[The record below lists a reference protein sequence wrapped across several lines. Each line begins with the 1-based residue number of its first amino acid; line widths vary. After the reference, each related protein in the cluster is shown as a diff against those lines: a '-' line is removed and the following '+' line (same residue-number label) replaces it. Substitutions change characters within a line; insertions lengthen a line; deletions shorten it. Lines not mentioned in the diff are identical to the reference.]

1 MSDYAKNLG
10 EVIYRY
16 RKSMKMTQATL
27 AEKTGVTEQ
36 TIRKIEHGDGNPQL
50 DVLYA
55 LVTTLQIDPSE
66 IFYPGNN
73 QNNQARKMLEI
84 LLAECSDNQIA
95 SLLPI
100 IRPSSDH
107 SGESGCNYFQ
117 SNRLTKKSL
126 LLHLRSSR
134 LCALSVWLVADYDL
148 KFYYAEFG
156 FLLALGTVQRKIK

>member
-66 IFYPGNN
+66 IFYPGNS
-73 QNNQARKMLEI
+73 QNNQDRKILEI
-84 LLAECSDNQIA
+84 MLAECSDNQIA

-100 IRPSSDH
+100 IRASLDVII
-107 SGESGCNYFQ
+107 
-117 SNRLTKKSL
+117 SNQI
-126 LLHLRSSR
+126 
-134 LCALSVWLVADYDL
+134 
-148 KFYYAEFG
+148 G
-156 FLLALGTVQRKIK
+156 

>member
-66 IFYPGNN
+66 IFYLGNN

-84 LLAECSDNQIA
+84 LLSECSDNQIA
-95 SLLPI
+95 ALLPI
-100 IRPSSDH
+100 IRASLDVII
-107 SGESGCNYFQ
+107 
-117 SNRLTKKSL
+117 SNQI
-126 LLHLRSSR
+126 
-134 LCALSVWLVADYDL
+134 
-148 KFYYAEFG
+148 G
-156 FLLALGTVQRKIK
+156 

>member
-1 MSDYAKNLG
+1 MSEYAKSLG
-10 EVIYRY
+10 ESIYRT
-16 RKSMKMTQATL
+16 RKQQRITQAVL
-27 AEKTGVTEQ
+27 AEKSGVTEQ

-100 IRPSSDH
+100 IRASLDVII
-107 SGESGCNYFQ
+107 
-117 SNRLTKKSL
+117 SNQI
-126 LLHLRSSR
+126 
-134 LCALSVWLVADYDL
+134 
-148 KFYYAEFG
+148 G
-156 FLLALGTVQRKIK
+156 

>member
-66 IFYPGNN
+66 IFYPGNK

-84 LLAECSDNQIA
+84 LLSECSDNQIA
-95 SLLPI
+95 ALLPI
-100 IRPSSDH
+100 IRASLDVII
-107 SGESGCNYFQ
+107 
-117 SNRLTKKSL
+117 SNQI
-126 LLHLRSSR
+126 
-134 LCALSVWLVADYDL
+134 
-148 KFYYAEFG
+148 G
-156 FLLALGTVQRKIK
+156 

>member
-1 MSDYAKNLG
+1 MSDYAKSLG
-10 EVIYRY
+10 EVIYKY

-66 IFYPGNN
+66 IFYPGNK

-100 IRPSSDH
+100 IRASLDVII
-107 SGESGCNYFQ
+107 
-117 SNRLTKKSL
+117 SNQI
-126 LLHLRSSR
+126 
-134 LCALSVWLVADYDL
+134 
-148 KFYYAEFG
+148 G
-156 FLLALGTVQRKIK
+156 

>member
-16 RKSMKMTQATL
+16 RKRMKMTQATL

-36 TIRKIEHGDGNPQL
+36 TIRKIEHGDGKPQL

-66 IFYPGNN
+66 IFYPGNSH
-73 QNNQARKMLEI
+73 NNQARKMLEI
-84 LLAECSDNQIA
+84 LPAECSDNQIA

-100 IRPSSDH
+100 IRASLDVII
-107 SGESGCNYFQ
+107 
-117 SNRLTKKSL
+117 SNQI
-126 LLHLRSSR
+126 
-134 LCALSVWLVADYDL
+134 
-148 KFYYAEFG
+148 G
-156 FLLALGTVQRKIK
+156 

>member
-16 RKSMKMTQATL
+16 RKRMKMTQATL

-66 IFYPGNN
+66 IFYPGNK

-100 IRPSSDH
+100 IRASLDVII
-107 SGESGCNYFQ
+107 
-117 SNRLTKKSL
+117 SNQI
-126 LLHLRSSR
+126 
-134 LCALSVWLVADYDL
+134 
-148 KFYYAEFG
+148 G
-156 FLLALGTVQRKIK
+156 

>member
-36 TIRKIEHGDGNPQL
+36 TIRKIEHSDGNPQL

-66 IFYPGNN
+66 IFYLGNN

-95 SLLPI
+95 ALLPI
-100 IRPSSDH
+100 IRASLDVII
-107 SGESGCNYFQ
+107 
-117 SNRLTKKSL
+117 SNQI
-126 LLHLRSSR
+126 
-134 LCALSVWLVADYDL
+134 
-148 KFYYAEFG
+148 G
-156 FLLALGTVQRKIK
+156 

>member
-16 RKSMKMTQATL
+16 RKRMKMTQATL
-27 AEKTGVTEQ
+27 AEKTSVTEQ

-66 IFYPGNN
+66 IFYPSNN

-100 IRPSSDH
+100 IRASLDVII
-107 SGESGCNYFQ
+107 
-117 SNRLTKKSL
+117 SNQI
-126 LLHLRSSR
+126 
-134 LCALSVWLVADYDL
+134 
-148 KFYYAEFG
+148 G
-156 FLLALGTVQRKIK
+156 

>member
-36 TIRKIEHGDGNPQL
+36 TIRKIEHGDGNLQL

-66 IFYPGNN
+66 IFYLGNN

-84 LLAECSDNQIA
+84 LLSECSDNQIA
-95 SLLPI
+95 ALLPI
-100 IRPSSDH
+100 IWASLDVII
-107 SGESGCNYFQ
+107 
-117 SNRLTKKSL
+117 SNQI
-126 LLHLRSSR
+126 
-134 LCALSVWLVADYDL
+134 
-148 KFYYAEFG
+148 G
-156 FLLALGTVQRKIK
+156 

>member
-73 QNNQARKMLEI
+73 QNNQTRKMLEI

-100 IRPSSDH
+100 IRASLDVII
-107 SGESGCNYFQ
+107 
-117 SNRLTKKSL
+117 SNQI
-126 LLHLRSSR
+126 
-134 LCALSVWLVADYDL
+134 
-148 KFYYAEFG
+148 G
-156 FLLALGTVQRKIK
+156 

>member
-1 MSDYAKNLG
+1 MSDYAKNWG
-10 EVIYRY
+10 EVIYKY

-66 IFYPGNN
+66 IFYPGNS
-73 QNNQARKMLEI
+73 QNNQARKILEI
-84 LLAECSDNQIA
+84 MLAECSDNQIA

-100 IRPSSDH
+100 IRASLDVII
-107 SGESGCNYFQ
+107 
-117 SNRLTKKSL
+117 SNQI
-126 LLHLRSSR
+126 
-134 LCALSVWLVADYDL
+134 
-148 KFYYAEFG
+148 G
-156 FLLALGTVQRKIK
+156 